1 MILLTFW
8 RNHPKVSTFKALH
21 VDEKYEDSE
30 DDIDMGN
37 DDFLDD
43 DEGDW
48 YQLLCPEPNLDIGDL
63 NSKSPLF

>member
-1 MILLTFW
+1 MKMENIKKQALFLRVVMIS
-8 RNHPKVSTFKALH
+8 KVFL
-21 VDEKYEDSE
+21 D
-30 DDIDMGN
+30 N
-37 DDFLDD
+37 DDD